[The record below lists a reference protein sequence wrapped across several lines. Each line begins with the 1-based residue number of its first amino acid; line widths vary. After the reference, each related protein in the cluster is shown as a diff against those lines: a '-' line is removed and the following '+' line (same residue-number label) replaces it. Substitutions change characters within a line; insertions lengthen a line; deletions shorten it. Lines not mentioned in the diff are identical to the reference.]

1 MVIIQALEN
10 LIAKAEKE
18 QDNMALVILLSF
30 KEYVENG
37 GKLSKLTWFNGLNME
52 ELETKHREVA

>member
-10 LIAKAEKE
+10 LIAKAQAE
-18 QDNMALVILLSF
+18 QDTMAMVILRSF

-37 GKLSKLTWFNGLNME
+37 GQISKLTWFNGLHFE
-52 ELETKHREVA
+52 ELESLEQKAA

>member
-30 KEYVENG
+30 KEYV
-37 GKLSKLTWFNGLNME
+37 
-52 ELETKHREVA
+52 

>member
-1 MVIIQALEN
+1 MVMIQALEN

-30 KEYVENG
+30 KEYVGNG
-37 GKLSKLTWFNGLNME
+37 GKLSNLTWFNGLNME
-52 ELETKHREVA
+52 ELETKYREVA